1 VRPNSDRLKR
11 AMVAVF
17 ALVAAASQTGCFPLQ
32 QGPSLP
38 GDFHGRVIDGDTGE
52 PIEGVVVT
60 VVWRGY
66 GVPATAVR
74 TEVHSVSETLT
85 DADGRFR
92 LKSEASF
99 NWNSFKE
106 IKKEPSVVIYK
117 AGYGPPQFD
126 PPVSRERW
134 GFLWQPLLD
143 GATVVLRKEE
153 DRGTLYLRSALF
165 LLLGNEVRPEDT
177 PLLQA
182 EVDRQSD
189 LLGVPRYRNPRR

>member
-1 VRPNSDRLKR
+1 
-11 AMVAVF
+11 
-17 ALVAAASQTGCFPLQ
+17 
-32 QGPSLP
+32 
-38 GDFHGRVIDGDTGE
+38 VIDGDTGE

-74 TEVHSVSETLT
+74 TEVHSVRETLT

-92 LKSEASF
+92 VKSEADF

-126 PPVSRERW
+126 PPLSRETSR
-134 GFLWQPLLD
+134 FLWQPLLN
-143 GATVVLRKEE
+143 GATVMLRKEG
-153 DRGTLYLRSALF
+153 DRGKLLSRSALF
-165 LLLGNEVRPEDT
+165 ELLGGEVGPEDT

-182 EVDRQSD
+182 EVDTQSD